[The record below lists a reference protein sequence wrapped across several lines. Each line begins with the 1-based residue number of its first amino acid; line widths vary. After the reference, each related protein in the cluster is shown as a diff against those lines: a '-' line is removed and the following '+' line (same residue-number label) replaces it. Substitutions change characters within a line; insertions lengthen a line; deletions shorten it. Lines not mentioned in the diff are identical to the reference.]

1 MTTSSVLPWELVKRA
16 QEATLDSKAV
26 MNLSEMTA
34 MKARA
39 MKHSAGG
46 FDVEDFISK
55 LVSFM
60 GARPSGGNGEGDEHT
75 EDEGELMLNW
85 EKVGYLALAKS
96 RRVIGPSFM

>member
-1 MTTSSVLPWELVKRA
+1 MSNPSLFLYIVVKRA

-55 LVSFM
+55 LVGFM
-60 GARPSGGNGEGDEHT
+60 GTRPGGGDGEGDEHIG
-75 EDEGELMLNW
+75 DEGEVMLNW

-96 RRVIGPSFM
+96 RRAIGPSFM